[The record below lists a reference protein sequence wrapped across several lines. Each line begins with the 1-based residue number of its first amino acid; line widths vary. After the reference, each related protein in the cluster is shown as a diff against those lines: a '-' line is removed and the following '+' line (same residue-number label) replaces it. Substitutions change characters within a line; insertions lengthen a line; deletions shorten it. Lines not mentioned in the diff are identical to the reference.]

1 MADGR
6 DNLVLAM
13 VRQLDSKADPMG
25 RDIDRMGGDIVG
37 LKTDMAAVKT
47 ELRIHTRT
55 LNILL
60 QEGRMVRAAV
70 NDIARENVTPGEV
83 EAIHHDLNQLRHD
96 ISALPA
102 RHKITEER
110 ARGWGPAS
118 PALPIPNARAIRSSA
133 AAPSASTS
141 PAATS
146 HTR

>member
-1 MADGR
+1 MADEP

-13 VRQLDSKADPMG
+13 LRQLDSKADPMG

-96 ISALPA
+96 ISALTA
-102 RHKITEER
+102 RLEIIEER
-110 ARGWGPAS
+110 DR
-118 PALPIPNARAIRSSA
+118 R
-133 AAPSASTS
+133 
-141 PAATS
+141 
-146 HTR
+146 

>member
-1 MADGR
+1 MADEP

-13 VRQLDSKADPMG
+13 LRQLDSKADPMG
-25 RDIDRMGGDIVG
+25 RDIDRMGGDTVG
-37 LKTDMAAVKT
+37 LKTDMSAVKT

-96 ISALPA
+96 ISALTA
-102 RHKITEER
+102 RLEIIEER
-110 ARGWGPAS
+110 DR
-118 PALPIPNARAIRSSA
+118 R
-133 AAPSASTS
+133 
-141 PAATS
+141 
-146 HTR
+146 